1 MNRTRTST
9 LNAFGLRDQRNR
21 IFPALS
27 ASDGSTLDLDFTT
40 MGGVLDSR
48 FTFTRPGPNATYIN
62 SLGYVT
68 TAPSNVTYNTAWIDS
83 NTTPTSWS
91 FYDGAGTP
99 AVVTIPSS
107 GKRSIAITAGTQSFL
122 YQAPPAL
129 IIGLRYSI
137 SIVLHSVTGAAPN
150 FSNLISVD
158 STSGPYVY
166 YKDGSLSS
174 SGFTVTAGTY
184 TILFTA
190 TASSAQIRI
199 GSASGTAPGTYTI
212 VVSSVQLQIGE
223 AVSPTFL
230 PNYSNGARYY
240 GPRFDYNPTTLAPKG
255 LLIED
260 TSTNFALYSESFVT
274 SAGVYNDNAILS
286 RTTTE
291 TSPSGGTA
299 VCFFP
304 TIALD
309 YHRLQYSSV
318 PVLSGA
324 VTISIWLKRK
334 DSNYR
339 GGINAGGYINA
350 SAVFDLNGAGSVV
363 TLGGTAANKAATI
376 TAYPNDWYRVTLTG
390 TYTAGNSFYTFM
402 TSSTSTDST
411 GQNFTGVAS
420 QGLIMW
426 GMQVELGSGASS
438 YIPTYSA
445 TSYRAAETCTFAVT
459 PANISL
465 TSAPPATFVYTANVH
480 AIPTSGFP
488 TIIGFQD
495 SVGTTRVF
503 RSQINSTT
511 SNYVTWLPT
520 GIAST
525 EANEIA
531 FSTLAQGVSFKLAS
545 SITSTFVTASRNGVA
560 ATAVSVGATYSFVT
574 PEKIVIGLLTG
585 SVGFTIANFKFFP
598 IAKSQTEL
606 NALTT

>member
-9 LNAFGLRDQRNR
+9 LDAFGLRDQRNR

-48 FTFTRPGPNATYIN
+48 FSFSRAGPNATYIN
-62 SLGYVT
+62 SSGYVT
-68 TAPSNVTYNTAWIDS
+68 TAPSNVALNTAWTDS

-107 GKRSIAITAGTQSFL
+107 GKRSIAITAGTQSFM

-137 SIVLHSVTGAAPN
+137 SIVVHSVTGVAPN

-158 STSGPYVY
+158 NTSGPYVY

-184 TILFTA
+184 TVLFTA

-199 GSASGTAPGTYTI
+199 GSASGTAAGTYTL

-230 PNYSNGARYY
+230 PNYSTSARYY

-255 LLIED
+255 LLIEH
-260 TSTNFALYSESFVT
+260 TNTNSALYSESFVT
-274 SAGVYNDNAILS
+274 AGSVYNDNAILS

-304 TIALD
+304 TTVLG

-339 GGINAGGYINA
+339 GGINATGYIA
-350 SAVFDLNGAGSVV
+350 VSAVFDLNGAGSIV

-376 TAYPNDWYRVTLTG
+376 TAYPNDWYRVSVTG
-390 TYTAGNSFYTFM
+390 TYVAGSSFYTFM

-426 GMQVELGSGASS
+426 GMQIELGSGASS
-438 YIPTYSA
+438 YVPTYSV
-445 TSYRAAETCTFAVT
+445 TSYRATDECYFTVT
-459 PANISL
+459 PANIGL
-465 TSAPPATFVYTANVH
+465 TSAPPATFCYSANVH
-480 AIPTSGFP
+480 AIPTSSYP
-488 TIIGFQD
+488 TIIAFQD
-495 SVGTTRVF
+495 SGGTTRVY

-525 EANEIA
+525 DAGEIT
-531 FSTLAQGVSFKLAS
+531 FTTLAQDVSFKLAS
-545 SITSTFVTASRNGVA
+545 SVTSTFVTASRNGIA
-560 ATAVSVGATYSFVT
+560 ATPVSVGATFSFVT
-574 PEKIVIGLLTG
+574 PNKIVFGITSD
-585 SVGFTIANFKFFP
+585 SVAFTIANFKFFP
-598 IAKSQTEL
+598 IAKSQAEL